1 MAPTTKGRPVG
12 VSQADVATT
21 QDCRRVD
28 SDDVNA
34 LRAELMLIARLWL
47 RVYAAASM
55 DFGRPTLE
63 RNHFRKFT
71 TQSTHSSVEIPS
83 RSNSGSRFAGIA
95 PRLSHFIIRPY
106 CHDITPTAY
115 NTVKMVT
122 HHSVAHN
129 FNAHNP
135 RQKFHPLPNEFPS
148 VLTICTGQRILS
160 AEISCPALISQP
172 GMNDVDSSTARQ
184 KAAMRFA
191 ACSRSD
197 SATSSTGLC
206 M

>member
-28 SDDVNA
+28 SDGVNA

-47 RVYAAASM
+47 RVSAAASM

-95 PRLSHFIIRPY
+95 PRLSHFVIRP
-106 CHDITPTAY
+106 CRHDIMPTAY

-122 HHSVAHN
+122 HQIVAQD
-129 FNAHNP
+129 FNAHDP
-135 RQKFHPLPNEFPS
+135 RQIHHPLPDEFPA
-148 VLTICTGQRILS
+148 VLIVRSGERISS
-160 AEISCPALISQP
+160 AEIRCPALISQP
-172 GMNDVDSSTARQ
+172 GMNDVGLSTVRQ